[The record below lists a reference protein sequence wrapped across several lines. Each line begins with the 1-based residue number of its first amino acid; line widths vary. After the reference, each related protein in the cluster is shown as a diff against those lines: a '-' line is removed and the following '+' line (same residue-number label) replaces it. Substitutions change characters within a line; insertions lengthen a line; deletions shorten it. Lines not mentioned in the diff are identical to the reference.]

1 MKDFSTTLIPCSQ
14 INSIIRSGKKLNPK
28 RLQKLNELLQSEATL
43 TGDDPFRLEM
53 LLAEQDSLD
62 TLSKTAKTFLIRRY
76 VIEKYYRDYEATPLQ
91 LVKGIKAETNSLQ
104 FYCSVTGEKHKKNK
118 KKYENDFLIGTPD
131 VVEGDLVIEVKSSW
145 DIFTYLK
152 NVNNDV
158 NIQYYW
164 QLQGYLSITGKK
176 NAELVYCLVSTPD
189 EIIEEEYARIFAKNP
204 SISDTNKRKELYDS
218 LYFNMRFD
226 DIPKEERILR
236 FTVERNDRDIDR
248 IHKKVKQCREF
259 LLEFQERHLFF
270 TKHHRKSILNSLKAE
285 VEDGSSE
292 D

>member
-1 MKDFSTTLIPCSQ
+1 MKDFSATIIPCSQ

-43 TGDDPFRLEM
+43 TGDDPDRLEM

-131 VVEGDLVIEVKSSW
+131 VVEDDLVIEVKSSW